1 MPKERSLFISHKHV
15 DHKIANV
22 LGEFAKER
30 SLGRVKVHLSSDP
43 NFEGPKIGKS
53 LTDQL
58 KQALRNTNTVVL
70 LYTSA
75 DQDWSYCMW
84 ECGVALDPETEDT
97 NILVLQCGN
106 DVPGPFADQVRI
118 NARRRDDILR
128 FVQMFL
134 TEPDFF
140 PGFDEP
146 VATFQ
151 AIDPQITKAADELFS
166 NLQAVLPPLEEEPT
180 EEWPAWPF
188 LKVELTLDQVD
199 YLRNLDFS
207 ARKDWT
213 TEELPKLGLVAESDG
228 RVQELFGKAKFP
240 INLPLNQI
248 LTYWV
253 NGHPNLAKDWFD
265 GLCNQLTVAALG
277 EFPVI
282 HWAHLTGPRGAKYIP
297 ILSRVTRIPSQRKM
311 QFHIYFY
318 NISDLRGVSA
328 KSKMI
333 PLSDIYSI
341 NLMKSPPEQLL
352 LSALI
357 KQLAQKG
364 KNRIPLFDGQSRVKY
379 IIHRSMIDMYIAQ
392 CALDSDFSEKVS
404 TITLAQILKDQ
415 SMKAIFETTFGLV
428 SQDCSL
434 ADVKAK
440 MDEIPECRD
449 VFVTH
454 NGTKEEPVLGWV
466 TNIILGQSS

>member
-22 LGEFAKER
+22 LAEFVRER

-43 NFEGPKIGKS
+43 NFEGPKIGKN
-53 LTDQL
+53 LNDQL
-58 KQALRNTNTVVL
+58 KLALRQANAVVL

-84 ECGVALDPETEDT
+84 ECGVALDPEMEDT

-128 FVQMFL
+128 FAQMFL
-134 TEPDFF
+134 TEPKFF
-140 PGFDEP
+140 PGFDES

-151 AIDPQITKAADELFS
+151 ANDPQITKAADELFS
-166 NLQAVLPPLEEEPT
+166 NIQTVLPPLEEEPT
-180 EEWPAWPF
+180 EEWPAWPYI
-188 LKVELTLDQVD
+188 KVELRLDQVD
-199 YLRNLDFS
+199 YLRNLDPR
-207 ARKDWT
+207 AQKDWM
-213 TEELPKLGLVAESDG
+213 TEELPKLGTVAESDG

-240 INLPLNQI
+240 INLPLNQL

-253 NGHPNLAKDWFD
+253 HGHPNLAKDWFD

-282 HWAHLTGPRGAKYIP
+282 YWTHLAGPRGAKYLP

-311 QFHIYFY
+311 QFHIYFC
-318 NISDLRGVSA
+318 NISDLRGVSV

-333 PLSDIYSI
+333 PFSDIYSI
-341 NLMKSPPEQLL
+341 NLMKTPPEKLL
-352 LSALI
+352 LSELI
-357 KQLAQKG
+357 EKLARKG

-379 IIHRSMIDMYIAQ
+379 IIHRSMIDKYLAQ
-392 CALDSDFSEKVS
+392 CALDLELREKVS
-404 TITLAQILKDQ
+404 TITLARILEDQ
-415 SMKAIFETTFGLV
+415 SMKNLFETTYGLV

-440 MDEIPECRD
+440 MDAIPDCRD
-449 VFVTH
+449 VFVTQK
-454 NGTKEEPVLGWV
+454 GKKEEPVLGWV